1 MHLLGHLITETMDNE
16 SSEEEIEHERL
27 YNKFFDKR
35 PYSNIVSYKIKEWAS
50 SGNPQACLELS
61 HRYLNGSMSIK
72 KDDAQSSFWARRA
85 IELFSEQSKTQISSY
100 FKKHLSYWFEEAN
113 GQDCSTYLNYQ
124 KRRELDAPET
134 LENFSRNF
142 GIGHGEEILFTR
154 DTSFWD
160 TRSSG
165 LVITDKAIYA
175 REIEG
180 KSLKTTVMRWKSILN
195 VTYNNNT
202 FFFYEKNGNA
212 IYATNSNSFF
222 KDISIERLNHENLGE
237 ILSRHLTEMAQLD
250 K

>member
-1 MHLLGHLITETMDNE
+1 MHLLSHLISETADKE
-16 SSEEEIEHERL
+16 PSEEEAEHKEL

-35 PYSNIVSYKIKEWAS
+35 PYDNIVSDKIKEWAS

-61 HRYLNGSMSIK
+61 YRYLNGSMSIR

-124 KRRELDAPET
+124 KRRGFDAPET
-134 LENFSRNF
+134 LESFTRNF
-142 GIGHGEEILFTR
+142 GIGRGEEILFTR

-165 LVITDKAIYA
+165 LVITDDAIYV

-180 KSLKTTVMRWKSILN
+180 KSLKTTIVKWKSIEN
-195 VTYNNNT
+195 VTYKNNT
-202 FFFYEKNGNA
+202 FFFHEKNGNV
-212 IYATNSNSFF
+212 ICVTNSNSFF
-222 KDISIERLNHENLGE
+222 KDASIERLNHENLGE
-237 ILSRHLTEMAQLD
+237 ILSRHLTEMARLAN
-250 K
+250 